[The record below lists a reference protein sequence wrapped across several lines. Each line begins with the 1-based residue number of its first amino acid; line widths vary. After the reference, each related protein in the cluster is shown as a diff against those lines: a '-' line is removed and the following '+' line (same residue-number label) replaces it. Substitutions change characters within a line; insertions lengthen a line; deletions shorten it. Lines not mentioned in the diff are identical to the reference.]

1 MVGVQ
6 RRSLVILVVTSFAT
20 LFFAI
25 LGAAEAQQE
34 QYDGAN
40 PAQQDLTTTQDT
52 TIEDSIDQAA
62 QDAQASNDRSQNS
75 DSFQCVSFLRV
86 VRDENGA
93 LRRQYLN
100 DDLIVQRFEQCLSG
114 EVLADTIPNRYLPY
128 TGGVPLLGL
137 AAIGLASL
145 VAGASVLRTATRR
158 RR

>member
-6 RRSLVILVVTSFAT
+6 RRSLLILVVTSFVT

-25 LGAAEAQQE
+25 LGVAEAQQE

-40 PAQQDLTTTQDT
+40 PAQADLTTTQDT

-114 EVLADTIPNRYLPY
+114 DVLRDTIPNRKLPF
-128 TGGVPLLGL
+128 TGGMPLFGL
-137 AAIGLASL
+137 AAIGLVSL
-145 VAGASVLRTATRR
+145 IVGAAVLRAVMRR
-158 RR
+158 GG